1 MELDNNTPE
10 SGSCVTIPLI
20 DDNRLEEMEEFTL
33 SLFSRIGD
41 TRIDDVLNGTD
52 VTIVDDDGTYMYH
65 SNKKTGSFANS
76 TFLLT

>member
-10 SGSCVTIPLI
+10 SGSCVTLPLI
-20 DDNRLEEMEEFTL
+20 NDDRLEEMEEFTL

-52 VTIVDDDGTYMYH
+52 VTIVDDDGAYH
-65 SNKKTGSFANS
+65 SNKNRKFCC
-76 TFLLT
+76 